1 MRHGLDFRIPNSE
14 FHIPNFS
21 ASSVVVCILRPMRAR
36 SIIIVAAVVIADLK
50 DCTTHVIVASSTA
63 VAQASGAA
71 PTATYLVEKAFA
83 SDTPAEAIATI
94 RATCSRC
101 DWGVAGREGAAI
113 EIAVDGR
120 YRSHLMLTRGHDEA
134 DYRLLLGHV
143 EPGSHKVELAI
154 DSSKSAHD
162 IGTVRVTGVD
172 IAVVGE
178 QDASY
183 EGVAHAPILHAR
195 PNTIGRFSDVPLLMW
210 YETATTARG
219 RRHRYSVIFSN
230 EDGGTATD
238 RLMATWGRTTDIE
251 FVYGVEVDAN
261 GRTLAEEFQGPD
273 HVVTP
278 FRGTH
283 DARHPLE
290 FVVTDNNMVSDTGTG
305 AVRYAPAPELF
316 DLTDRSREVV
326 MDAHAWSY
334 RVTSQE
340 MLREGKV
347 ADDARAGSGK
357 IPDPRR
363 FVFVE
368 ACSDLENAALSFG
381 VRSGGAGS
389 KRLRPDR
396 AGAGSPTRHPRW
408 GAGGGAPAPVEER
421 PQPHRAPDMR
431 IRRAVSASVRAGAGS
446 PTRHPRWGAGGG
458 APAPVE
464 ESPRWYDSDRGREQF
479 RIVRTGCFRGAVPLP
494 RGAAMPDAIRFRAWP
509 HTAAPGAPSAA
520 AALGTPPGQPANVHI
535 TRVNAVFMLADDFV
549 PKPSRFSWTGSLL
562 VKTDGTPSE
571 LRIQNSELRIQNS
584 DPQPSFRANTSGD

>member
-1 MRHGLDFRIPNSE
+1 
-14 FHIPNFS
+14 
-21 ASSVVVCILRPMRAR
+21 MRAC
-36 SIIIVAAVVIADLK
+36 SAVIIAALLIGNPKAADVPNRL
-50 DCTTHVIVASSTA
+50 A
-63 VAQASGAA
+63 
-71 PTATYLVEKAFA
+71 EKTFTCDA
-83 SDTPAEAIATI
+83 PAEAVVTI
-94 RATCSRC
+94 RAMCSRC

-120 YRSHLMLTRGHDEA
+120 YCSHLMLTRGHDEA

-143 EPGSHKVELAI
+143 EPGSHTVELVT

-162 IGTVRVTGVD
+162 IGTVRVTGID

-178 QDASY
+178 QDPSY

-219 RRHRYSVIFSN
+219 RQYRYSVIFSN

-251 FVYGVEVDAN
+251 FVYGVEVDPN

-278 FRGTH
+278 FRGVH
-283 DARHPLE
+283 NARHPLE
-290 FVVTDNNMVSDTGTG
+290 FVVTDNNMVSDAGTA

-316 DLTDRSREVV
+316 DLTNRSREAV

-347 ADDARAGSGK
+347 AGDAQAGSGK

-381 VRSGGAGS
+381 VRSRG

-396 AGAGSPTRHPRW
+396 PFDKLRVALSSAEG
-408 GAGGGAPAPVEER
+408 
-421 PQPHRAPDMR
+421 RAEDR
-431 IRRAVSASVRAGAGS
+431 EILGEVSAS
-446 PTRHPRWGAGGG
+446 
-458 APAPVE
+458 
-464 ESPRWYDSDRGREQF
+464 RWYDSDRGREQF

-509 HTAAPGAPSAA
+509 HSAAPGA
-520 AALGTPPGQPANVHI
+520 GQPASVRI
-535 TRVNAVFMLADDFV
+535 TRVNAVFMLDNDFV

-562 VKTDGTPSE
+562 VKTDGTSSE
-571 LRIQNSELRIQNS
+571 LRIQN
-584 DPQPSFRANTSGD
+584 

>member
-1 MRHGLDFRIPNSE
+1 MNQRRKHLSTRILCAALALWLV
-14 FHIPNFS
+14 FS
-21 ASSVVVCILRPMRAR
+21 VLSAPSV
-36 SIIIVAAVVIADLK
+36 
-50 DCTTHVIVASSTA
+50 STE
-63 VAQASGAA
+63 
-71 PTATYLVEKAFA
+71 PTRLAEKSFA

-120 YRSHLMLTRGHDEA
+120 YGSHLMLTRGHDEA

-143 EPGSHKVELAI
+143 EPGSHKVELVT

-162 IGTVRVTGVD
+162 IGTVRVTSID

-178 QDASY
+178 QDPSY

-219 RRHRYSVIFSN
+219 RQHRYSVIFSN

-273 HVVTP
+273 HMVTP
-278 FRGTH
+278 FRGAH
-283 DARHPLE
+283 NARHPLE
-290 FVVTDNNMVSDTGTG
+290 FVVTDNNMVSDAGTA

-316 DLTDRSREVV
+316 DLTNRSREVV

-347 ADDARAGSGK
+347 AGDAQAGSGK

-381 VRSGGAGS
+381 VRSRGPGG
-389 KRLRPDR
+389 KRLRSYRPFDPSTHSGLSR
-396 AGAGSPTRHPRW
+396 AASRDDKLRV
-408 GAGGGAPAPVEER
+408 ALSSAE
-421 PQPHRAPDMR
+421 
-431 IRRAVSASVRAGAGS
+431 RRAEDMEIRGEVAAS
-446 PTRHPRWGAGGG
+446 
-458 APAPVE
+458 
-464 ESPRWYDSDRGREQF
+464 RWYDSDRGREQF

-509 HTAAPGAPSAA
+509 HSAAPGA
-520 AALGTPPGQPANVHI
+520 GQPANVRI
-535 TRVNAVFMLADDFV
+535 TRVNAVFMLDDDFV

-571 LRIQNSELRIQNS
+571 LRIQN
-584 DPQPSFRANTSGD
+584 